1 MNDGVKE
8 VTNIDGVIT
17 PTSEASIPVMDRGFL
32 YGDSIYEVF
41 RTYRGIPLFM
51 AEHFDRLENSAELV
65 QMDIKHSRQSL
76 TEQIK
81 RTVRASGAT
90 KDQDVYVR
98 YQITRGEG
106 PIDLYPDSTLPTRFV
121 IIVAPLKKWNPDHY
135 SIGMSMAV
143 PAVRRNPVDAL
154 DPNIKG
160 GNYLNNVIAI
170 MQAKKRGADESL
182 ILSTSGFVTEASNSN
197 VWFVIDGDL
206 ATPSS
211 GNLKGLTK
219 AAILKACEQQQIFVN
234 EREIHSDELP
244 SATEC
249 FVTSATREVMP
260 VYCLELPDGTIID
273 FPKGGGVKTREIRSL
288 YRQSVEQYLQA
299 HQSDSLIDDS

>member
-1 MNDGVKE
+1 MSSVIKE

-41 RTYRGIPLFM
+41 RTYAGIPLFLE
-51 AEHFDRLENSAELV
+51 EHFERLENSADLV
-65 QMDIKHSRQSL
+65 QMDIKHSREFL
-76 TEQIK
+76 TEQI
-81 RTVRASGAT
+81 RLTVRASGAT
-90 KDQDVYVR
+90 KDRDVYVR

-106 PIDLYPDSTLPTRFV
+106 PIDLYPDSGLPTRFV

-143 PAVRRNPVDAL
+143 PTVRRNPVDAL

-182 ILSTSGFVTEASNSN
+182 ILSTDGFVTEASNSN
-197 VWFVIDGDL
+197 VWFVIESNL
-206 ATPSS
+206 VTPAS

-219 AAILKACEQQQIFVN
+219 AAILTTCKRQGVRVT
-234 EREIHSDELP
+234 ERDIHADELVN
-244 SATEC
+244 ATEC

-273 FPKGGGVKTREIRSL
+273 FPKGGGVKTREIRNI
-288 YRQSVEQYLQA
+288 YRRSVENYLQE
-299 HQSDSLIDDS
+299 HSSDSLIDD

>member
-1 MNDGVKE
+1 MNNTIRE
-8 VTNIDGVIT
+8 MTNIDGVIT
-17 PTSEASIPVMDRGFL
+17 PTNQAAVPVMDRGFL

-51 AEHFDRLENSAELV
+51 EEHFERLEHSASLV
-65 QMDIKHSRQSL
+65 QMTIQYSREKL
-76 TEQIK
+76 TEEIR
-81 RTVRASGAT
+81 RTVQAAGAT
-90 KDQDVYVR
+90 RDQDVYVR

-106 PIDLYPDSTLPTRFV
+106 PIDLHPDADLPNRFV

-135 SIGMSMAV
+135 ATGMSMAI
-143 PAVRRNPVDAL
+143 PNVRRNPVDAL

-182 ILSTSGFVTEASNSN
+182 ILSTTGHVTEASNSN
-197 VWFVIDGDL
+197 VWFVIDGRTV
-206 ATPSS
+206 TPAA

-219 AAILKACEQQQIFVN
+219 AAILKACQQKGVQVD
-234 EREIHSDELP
+234 ERDIHGDELVN
-244 SATEC
+244 ATEC

-260 VYCLELPDGTIID
+260 VYCLELPNGSFVD
-273 FPKGGGVKTREIRSL
+273 FPKGGGEKTREIQAIYRAEVEDYLSAHACESL
-288 YRQSVEQYLQA
+288 V
-299 HQSDSLIDDS
+299 